1 MRRFWAVWLAVCV
14 TFSFSVAMGGPVAA
28 APAGVTAVVPRSAA
42 LASGD
47 EASAA
52 ALAAA
57 ARRPVEVMRDRTD
70 WAQTF
75 AMPGGGFKTVESLVP
90 VRTQRPDG
98 SWGPVSTTLSVRPDG
113 SVAPGA
119 ITVGLKLSG
128 GGTGPLFTLSQ
139 GKDSLSVSWPFGA
152 LPTPSLSGPTATYP
166 NVLPGVN
173 LLVSATPTGVS
184 DLVEVTSAAAAANP
198 ALARLTFP
206 VGGSGLSVR
215 AGRQGN
221 LTASDASGRP
231 VFDAAAPRMWDSA
244 GSRVPGGRVPWA
256 GGAPDGPAP
265 GDHTARLGVSVAAG
279 SVSLRSAASVL
290 AGSSVVYPVFIDPK
304 WNGHQSDATWL
315 DVWTNAAGTGWDWEP
330 RNSTFGGIRSGVCP
344 DGTCPNGLLT
354 IFRSYINFT
363 LPPGY
368 AGSAPDYVDAQL
380 QITERWSDSCT
391 PSTLEL
397 WRTAHADNGIDW
409 NSRPQQITKLAS
421 PYIAHGWSPASCPAA
436 TVAMDATPALT
447 AAGTPGYQA
456 NTVTF
461 ELRASDAAESSWDPN
476 SWKRFDANT
485 MDLVLYWRHK
495 PDVPTGTGTQGVF
508 NASTGNTVT
517 RCAASASKPDW
528 VNTYAPVWQATI
540 DDSADRTYYQN
551 IGQSSAVEPIDGE
564 FDWNNLTNGN
574 SGTGMDA
581 YDNPNPPQSVFH
593 GQRAGSD
600 ENEYQWR
607 AYGATLSVD
616 TGIPGDKAQVLDG
629 QKSSWCYFQPDLSAP
644 SSAPA
649 VSGPSSLP
657 VGSQGMYTFTAGAQ
671 DSPVGGGAGTVN
683 DVVGFFW
690 GIDNPQPSTYVP
702 ASTIDA
708 TTSSATVKFIPF
720 NTAEADIY
728 VRAVDRAGNVGP
740 VRPLFPVK
748 ATAPQGNIAELAW
761 WRLNN
766 DGLDSAAA
774 AGQADASL
782 TLSSPGASFGCP
794 GSATASP
801 AGYSCSLA
809 LDGSSGRAYTG
820 RPVMGNNGNFSVS
833 AWADPAGCGSS
844 SSPAYCAVASQAAS
858 NVSAFTLG
866 YQRYGSA
873 NGADPV
879 VTCPCWIF
887 AMPRQDVSGDNYSPT
902 ASDNSGWWIAAWHI
916 PTSALNT
923 WTQLTGVFDATHNTL
938 RLYVNGGDGAQHPGD
953 GQAGDGK
960 AAATLTQVP
969 SWTAP
974 GNGVFRIGADGP
986 GAAPGDFFSGSVS
999 DACVFYGVLL
1009 TTTGQQDV
1017 QNLYARGSGDG
1028 CSALYATYP

>member
-1 MRRFWAVWLAVCV
+1 MRRWSCVAVLAACG
-14 TFSFSVAMGGPVAA
+14 ALVAA
-28 APAGVTAVVPRSAA
+28 GLGVAPTPSAR
-42 LASGD
+42 
-47 EASAA
+47 
-52 ALAAA
+52 AAA
-57 ARRPVEVMRDRTD
+57 AGPLRAAGAASASALADSTGQPVEIMADRTD
-70 WAQTF
+70 WTQVFAQ
-75 AMPGGGFKTVESLVP
+75 PGGGFRMVESLQP
-90 VRTQRPDG
+90 VRTQLPDG
-98 SWGPVSTTLSVRPDG
+98 TWVPVNTALSVRADG

-119 ITVGLKLSG
+119 ITVGLSLSG
-128 GGTGPLFTLSQ
+128 GGSGPLYTLSS
-139 GKDSLSVSWPFGA
+139 GGHSLSVSWPSGA
-152 LPTPSLSGPTATYP
+152 LPAPSLSGPTATYP

-173 LLVSATPTGVS
+173 LLVTATPTGVS
-184 DLVEVTSAAAAANP
+184 ELVEVMSAQAAANP
-198 ALARLTFP
+198 ALAKITFP
-206 VGGSGLSVR
+206 VAASGLSVS
-215 AGRQGN
+215 ADGQGD
-221 LTASDASGRP
+221 LTAFDGSGKA
-231 VFDAAAPRMWDSA
+231 VFDAAAPQMWDSA
-244 GSRVPGGRVPWA
+244 GPQPALA
-256 GGAPDGPAP
+256 GSAPEGPAP
-265 GDHTARLGVSVAAG
+265 GDHTARLGASVGAG

-290 AGSSVVYPVFIDPK
+290 SGPSVVYPVFIDPK
-304 WNGHQSDATWL
+304 WNGHESDATWL
-315 DVWTNAAGTGWDWEP
+315 DVWTNAAGTSGDWEP
-330 RNSTFGGIRSGVCP
+330 TNSTFGGIRSGVCP
-344 DGTCPNGLLT
+344 DSTCPNGLLT

-380 QITERWSDSCT
+380 QITEQWSDSCT

-397 WRTAHADNGIDW
+397 WQTNHAGKGIDW
-409 NSRPQQITKLAS
+409 NSRPQQLTKLAS
-421 PYIAHGWSPASCPAA
+421 PYIAHGWSPTNCPAA
-436 TVAMDATPALT
+436 TVAMDATPALK
-447 AAGTPGYQA
+447 AAGAAGYGP

-461 ELRASDAAESSWDPN
+461 ELRASDTAESNLDPN

-495 PDVPTGTGTQGVF
+495 PDVPTGALTQGVF
-508 NASTGNTVT
+508 DASTGKTIT
-517 RCAASASKPDW
+517 DCAASASSPDW
-528 VNTYAPVWQATI
+528 VNTSAPVWQATI
-540 DDSADRTYYQN
+540 DDSADRKYDSN
-551 IGQSSAVEPIDGE
+551 NGQSQESLDGE

-574 SGTGMDA
+574 SGAGMDA
-581 YDNPNPPQSVFH
+581 YDNPKAPQSVFH
-593 GQRAGSD
+593 GQRSGSD

-616 TGIPGDKAQVLDG
+616 TGIPGDTAPVLDG
-629 QKSSWCYFQPDLSAP
+629 PKSSWCYFQPDLSAP

-657 VGSQGMYTFTAGAQ
+657 VGSEGTYTFTAGAQ

-702 ASTIDA
+702 ASTIGA
-708 TTSSATVKFIPF
+708 TTSSATVTFIPF

-728 VRAVDRAGNVGP
+728 VQAVDRAGNVGP
-740 VRPLFPVK
+740 VSPLFPVT

-766 DGLDSAAA
+766 NGLDSAAA

-782 TLSSPGASFGCP
+782 TLSSSGASFGCP

-801 AGYSCSLA
+801 PGYTCSLA

-820 RPVMGNNGNFSVS
+820 RPVMGNDGNFSVS

-873 NGADPV
+873 NGAG

-887 AMPRQDVSGDNYSPT
+887 TMPKQDVSGDNYSPT
-902 ASDNSGWWIAAWHI
+902 ASNNSGWWIAAWHI

-923 WTQLTGVFDATHNTL
+923 WTQLTGVFNASHNTL
-938 RLYVNGGDGAQHPGD
+938 TLYVNGGDGAQHPGD
-953 GQAGDGK
+953 GLAGDGNP
-960 AAATLTQVP
+960 AATATALP
-969 SWTAP
+969 WSAP
-974 GNGVFRIGADGP
+974 GNKFFRIGADGP
-986 GAAPGDFFSGSVS
+986 GTAPGDFFSGSVS

-1009 TTTGQQDV
+1009 TTAGQPDV
-1017 QNLYARGSGDG
+1017 QNLYAKGSGDG